1 MLLSKLKEC
10 DDKSYE
16 SFKIKQTN
24 SVTKFYTPELTQLS
38 NLLISSRELLNTK
51 INLHYINILSNYYTK
66 YSNVFN
72 VLKSFIEILDVTYS
86 NYKCKTKYNYCRP
99 EIVKNETETEVSP
112 SSFLEAKAMRHL
124 IIERL
129 DTGCEY
135 IPNDISLNDKT
146 QGMLLYG
153 LNSSGKSSLLRA
165 IGICVVLSQ
174 SGLYVPC
181 SSFKYFFKDTT

>member
-72 VLKSFIEILDVTYS
+72 VLKSFIEILDVTY
-86 NYKCKTKYNYCRP
+86 
-99 EIVKNETETEVSP
+99 
-112 SSFLEAKAMRHL
+112 
-124 IIERL
+124 
-129 DTGCEY
+129 
-135 IPNDISLNDKT
+135 
-146 QGMLLYG
+146 
-153 LNSSGKSSLLRA
+153 
-165 IGICVVLSQ
+165 
-174 SGLYVPC
+174 
-181 SSFKYFFKDTT
+181 